1 MKEGRQSE
9 PAAAGQRSIELYLLR
24 HAHAGDPLAWG
35 GDDADRPLSARGQKQ
50 SDRLA
55 RFLERRGFRP
65 DAIISSPKVRAV
77 QTAEPLAKRLGLK
90 ILVDDRLADG
100 PDLDEVETILAAAH
114 DPKRPVLVGHD
125 PAFSTLVAELI
136 GAPWFDFPKG
146 ALLRIDADRPLSPG
160 GGLLRWLIPPD
171 LLNLDRLEQ

>member
-1 MKEGRQSE
+1 MKETM
-9 PAAAGQRSIELYLLR
+9 RSDPTPEHRAVELYLLR

-77 QTAEPLAKRLGLK
+77 QTAEPLAKRLGLE
-90 ILVDDRLADG
+90 ILVDRRLADG
-100 PDLDEVETILAAAH
+100 PDLDEVEAILATAG
-114 DPKRPVLVGHD
+114 DPRRPVLVGHD
-125 PAFSTLVAELI
+125 PAFSELVAELI
-136 GAPWFDFPKG
+136 GAPWFDVPKG
-146 ALLRIDADRPLSPG
+146 TFLRIDTERPPSPG
-160 GGLLRWLIPPD
+160 GGSLRWLISPD